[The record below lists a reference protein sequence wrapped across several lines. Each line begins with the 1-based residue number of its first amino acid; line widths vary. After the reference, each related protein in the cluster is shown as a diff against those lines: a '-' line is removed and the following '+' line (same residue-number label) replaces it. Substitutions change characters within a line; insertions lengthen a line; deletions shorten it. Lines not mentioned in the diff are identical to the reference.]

1 MGILDRKEVLG
12 MMTYGVYVLTTKV
25 KDKYS
30 AATVT
35 WVSQASFDPPMISV
49 CLKRNSGAY
58 SLVKEKKEFILHML
72 SEEQKDVASNF
83 FTSTE
88 LEDDKLNGE
97 TFKLIDGLPVL
108 NVAPSYV
115 HCSVLEILE
124 IGDHPLFLCEVE
136 SVNLKNSVKPLELR
150 RTGWKYGG

>member
-108 NVAPSYV
+108 NVAPSYI

>member
-1 MGILDRKEVLG
+1 LGILDRKEVLG

-97 TFKLIDGLPVL
+97 AFKLIDGLPVL
-108 NVAPSYV
+108 NVAPSYI
-115 HCSVLEILE
+115 HCSVLETLE
-124 IGDHPLFLCEVE
+124 IGDHPLFLCEVD

>member
-108 NVAPSYV
+108 NVAPSYM

-124 IGDHPLFLCEVE
+124 IGDHPLFLCEVD

>member
-97 TFKLIDGLPVL
+97 AFKLIDGLPVL

>member
-97 TFKLIDGLPVL
+97 AFKLIDGLPVL
-108 NVAPSYV
+108 NVAPSYI
-115 HCSVLEILE
+115 HCSVLETLE
-124 IGDHPLFLCEVE
+124 IGDHPLFLCEVD

>member
-97 TFKLIDGLPVL
+97 AFKLIDGLPVL
-108 NVAPSYV
+108 NVAPSYI
-115 HCSVLEILE
+115 HCSVLETLE
-124 IGDHPLFLCEVE
+124 IGDHPLFLCEVD
-136 SVNLKNSVKPLELR
+136 SINLKNSVKPLELR

>member
-1 MGILDRKEVLG
+1 MSILDRKEVLG
-12 MMTYGVYVLTTKV
+12 MITYGVYVLTTKV
-25 KDKYS
+25 EDKYS

-49 CLKRNSGAY
+49 CLKRNSVAY

-83 FTSTE
+83 FSSTE
-88 LEDDKLNGE
+88 LEGDKLNGE
-97 TFKLIDGLPVL
+97 TFKLIDDLPVL

-124 IGDHPLFLCEVE
+124 NGDHPLFLCEVE
-136 SVNLKNSVKPLELR
+136 SLNLKNSVKPLELR

>member
-97 TFKLIDGLPVL
+97 AFKLIDGLPVL
-108 NVAPSYV
+108 NVAPSYM

-124 IGDHPLFLCEVE
+124 IGDHPLFLCEVD
-136 SVNLKNSVKPLELR
+136 SINLKNSVKPLELR

>member
-124 IGDHPLFLCEVE
+124 IGDHPLFLCEVD
-136 SVNLKNSVKPLELR
+136 SVNLKNIVKPLELR